1 LFWTRLGALSSSN
14 PNPRWRLARLAS
26 FGSCLL
32 LIALTL
38 AAALLAV
45 RAHGPAAHDPGAS
58 GDMGRVPTTTVPVP
72 TPTVGSTTTS
82 PAPTS
87 TLAPPVAQPVP
98 GGVTAVGDSV
108 MIDYQGDLQADI
120 PDVSVNAS
128 VSRQWSDGEAIL
140 QSLKAEGRLGSEVI
154 VGLGT
159 NGPITPTDFDNMM
172 TILSGVTRVVFVN
185 VHVDRDWQ
193 DPNNAVIASGVTRYA
208 NAALADWATLAAQN
222 PQWFG
227 PDGTH
232 LAIDG
237 PGAQALASLIT
248 SDLTS
253 G

>member
-1 LFWTRLGALSSSN
+1 
-14 PNPRWRLARLAS
+14 
-26 FGSCLL
+26 
-32 LIALTL
+32 
-38 AAALLAV
+38 
-45 RAHGPAAHDPGAS
+45 
-58 GDMGRVPTTTVPVP
+58 M
-72 TPTVGSTTTS
+72 
-82 PAPTS
+82 
-87 TLAPPVAQPVP
+87 
-98 GGVTAVGDSV
+98 GDSV
-108 MIDYQGDLQADI
+108 MIDYQGDLQADV
-120 PDVSVNAS
+120 PDVNVYAA

-140 QSLKAEGRLGSEVI
+140 QTLKAEGQLGSEVI

-193 DPNNAVIASGVTRYA
+193 DSNNAVIASGVAQYG
-208 NAALADWATLAAQN
+208 NAALADWATLATQH
-222 PQWFG
+222 PEWFG

-248 SDLTS
+248 SALTT